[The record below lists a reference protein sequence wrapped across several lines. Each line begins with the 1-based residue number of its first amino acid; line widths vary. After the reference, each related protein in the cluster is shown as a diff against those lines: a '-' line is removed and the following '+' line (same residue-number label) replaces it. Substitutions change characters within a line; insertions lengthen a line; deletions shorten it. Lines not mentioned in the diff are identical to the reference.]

1 MLPKGSLSMEF
12 LQNKFLVKDVKRV
25 IAFFCLVFSILWIAS
40 GALLKAEQNT
50 VKTHGFNFFGELKYP
65 PDFKHLDYVNPNAP
79 KGGEISIWGFG
90 TFDSMNP
97 YSRKGRAASLSSAPF
112 ESLLVE
118 TGDERGSSYGLLA
131 ESIEYPADQKWV
143 IFQLV
148 EGGSL
153 MELHLPLMTW
163 LSLINFFWNKVCP
176 VTGQFWPT

>member
-1 MLPKGSLSMEF
+1 MVS
-12 LQNKFLVKDVKRV
+12 LQNKVLVRDVKRV
-25 IAFFCLVFSILWIAS
+25 IAFFCLVFGISWIVS

-118 TGDERGSSYGLLA
+118 TGDEIGSS
-131 ESIEYPADQKWV
+131 
-143 IFQLV
+143 
-148 EGGSL
+148 
-153 MELHLPLMTW
+153 
-163 LSLINFFWNKVCP
+163 
-176 VTGQFWPT
+176 